1 MQTTVEQL
9 YLNRTLTS
17 TVTAEAIDP
26 EIVAGFRR
34 VCESHLEA
42 VFSYIRYRVASGDGA
57 EELTGTTFLKGL
69 ERLRSFDPQRGEMT
83 HWLFAIARH
92 LVTDHLRAQ
101 RRWTWVPIDWLTE
114 PASRDMS
121 PEQSVSESELHQQ
134 LLHALRRVRNRDR
147 DVIGMRFG
155 AGLTNREIATITGF
169 ISERHVAVL
178 LQRALARL
186 RVHLESQGVTNA
198 SGH

>member
-1 MQTTVEQL
+1 VEQL
-9 YLNRTLTS
+9 YLNRTFTG

-42 VFSYIRYRVASGDGA
+42 VFSYIRYRVATGDAA

-101 RRWTWVPIDWLTE
+101 RRWTLVPIDWLTE
-114 PASRDMS
+114 PASRDKS
-121 PEQSVSESELHQQ
+121 PEQSVSESELRQQ
-134 LLHALRRVRNRDR
+134 LLDALRRVRNRDR

-169 ISERHVAVL
+169 SERHVAVL

-186 RVHLESQGVTNA
+186 RAQLESQGVTNA
-198 SGH
+198 RGH